1 MDPRYYTVDEI
12 KDMLH
17 LSSRTILNYIR
28 SNKLK
33 AMKLGGKWLIE
44 ESDLKKFLQDASNK
58 TATK

>member
-1 MDPRYYTVDEI
+1 METRYYTVDEI

-33 AMKLGGKWLIE
+33 AMKLGGKWLIKE
-44 ESDLKKFLQDASNK
+44 TELEAFLENASSQK
-58 TATK
+58 Q

>member
-1 MDPRYYTVDEI
+1 METRYYTVDEI

-33 AMKLGGKWLIE
+33 AMKLGGKWLIKE
-44 ESDLKKFLQDASNK
+44 TELEAFLENASNQK
-58 TATK
+58 Q

>member
-1 MDPRYYTVDEI
+1 MDPRSSTVDEI

-17 LSSRTILNYIR
+17 LRSRPILNYIR

-44 ESDLKKFLQDASNK
+44 EPDLKKFLQDASNK

>member
-12 KDMLH
+12 KDMRH

-44 ESDLKKFLQDASNK
+44 EPDLKKFLQDASNK

>member
-33 AMKLGGKWLIE
+33 AMKLGGKWLIKE
-44 ESDLKKFLQDASNK
+44 TELEAFLENASNQK
-58 TATK
+58 Q